1 MKKILATAAL
11 LSLTSALAFAQT
23 PDFAAVDADA
33 SGAVSMEEAQAAM
46 PDLTEEAF
54 KAADADGSGDL
65 SAEEFATLA
74 G

>member
-1 MKKILATAAL
+1 
-11 LSLTSALAFAQT
+11 
-23 PDFAAVDADA
+23 
-33 SGAVSMEEAQAAM
+33 M
-46 PDLTEEAF
+46 PDLTDEAF